1 MDSIK
6 DTQRVL
12 ATLSPYL
19 KEKLVQMSDKFGCS
33 QAEVVRIALLKLWEA
48 EK

>member
-1 MDSIK
+1 MNSIDYK
-6 DTQRVL
+6 PKVL
-12 ATLSPYL
+12 VTLSPYL

-33 QAEVVRIALLKLWEA
+33 QAEVVRIALLKVWEA

>member
-1 MDSIK
+1 MYAESKRII
-6 DTQRVL
+6 T
-12 ATLSPYL
+12 TPSPFL

-33 QAEVVRIALLKLWEA
+33 QAEVVRITLIKLWEA

>member
-1 MDSIK
+1 MMYKKKQKKLTI
-6 DTQRVL
+6 
-12 ATLSPYL
+12 TLPPYL

-33 QAEVVRIALLKLWEA
+33 QVEVVRIALLKLWEA